1 MNLGFIQKIKQRVAH
16 KGYIPIAS
24 ASLVAS
30 GLAITAGAE
39 GAGDT
44 TAYQSVITTINGTLS
59 NANIVSVLGYAVGIA
74 VVMVF
79 TWWAVRK
86 VTGIVK
92 RAFMRGKLRL

>member
-1 MNLGFIQKIKQRVAH
+1 MFQFVQRVKQRFSH

-24 ASLVAS
+24 AALTAS
-30 GLAITAGAE
+30 ALAVTAGAE
-39 GAGDT
+39 GNNDS
-44 TAYQSVITTINGTLS
+44 TAYQSVIETINGTLS
-59 NANIVSVLGYAVGIA
+59 NTNIVTVLSYAVGIA

-86 VTGIVK
+86 VTGIIK

>member
-1 MNLGFIQKIKQRVAH
+1 MKF
-16 KGYIPIAS
+16 PIVKKVRSKLNMKAAILLSS
-24 ASLVAS
+24 ALITGSA
-30 GLAITAGAE
+30 LAVSAGAE
-39 GAGDT
+39 SSDS

>member
-1 MNLGFIQKIKQRVAH
+1 MLQFVQRVKQRFSH

-24 ASLVAS
+24 AALTAS
-30 GLAITAGAE
+30 VLAVSASAE
-39 GAGDT
+39 GGAGSA
-44 TAYQSVITTINGTLS
+44 TAYQSVIETINGTLS
-59 NANIVSVLGYAVGIA
+59 NTNIVNVLGYAVGIA

-86 VTGIVK
+86 VTGIIK

>member
-1 MNLGFIQKIKQRVAH
+1 MLQFVQRVKQRFSH

-24 ASLVAS
+24 AALTAS
-30 GLAITAGAE
+30 ALAVTAGAE
-39 GAGDT
+39 GNDS
-44 TAYQSVITTINGTLS
+44 TAYQSVITAINGTLS

>member
-1 MNLGFIQKIKQRVAH
+1 MNLAFFQKVKNKVAH
-16 KGYIPIAS
+16 KGYVP
-24 ASLVAS
+24 VATA
-30 GLAITAGAE
+30 GFLAPVLAISAGAE

-44 TAYQSVITTINGTLS
+44 TAYQGVITTINGTLS
-59 NANIVSVLGYAVGIA
+59 NANIVAVLGYAVGIA

>member
-1 MNLGFIQKIKQRVAH
+1 MLTLFRKAKEKFSRKSLVGISTASLT
-16 KGYIPIAS
+16 AS
-24 ASLVAS
+24 A
-30 GLAITAGAE
+30 LAITAGAE
-39 GAGDT
+39 SSDT
-44 TAYQSVITTINGTLS
+44 SAYQSVITTINGTLS